1 MPSNPGEGDAY
12 RALKGLLLFTDIPAL
27 QRQRMIKAIEDTY
40 PSLLPEAAKVRA
52 RLTKQ
57 GNGPKYEVFYNVK
70 PIVEHVQNNATRAE
84 QLSKVDLTHI
94 TVTAVRL
101 STLMRSVDL
110 SNTTSGLF
118 EYDNRYYLRYVDKN
132 GKKKTQVIAGATL
145 KLITAYLYSTRST
158 PALHLIRH
166 VNNDALCTRAD
177 RLAKFSVQVME
188 TCGVDTTVF
197 KAHSIRGASATYLL
211 YLGVPKSL
219 IQAHGFWSSSQTLDD
234 YYARLHMLLDWD
246 DLLAGNPMPQGMTD
260 SSKANSLAAG
270 FPVPLSNALEATTE
284 AVRGVDEAQESQ
296 LSELRA
302 LGLLRPLYA
311 APVCPRCRA
320 AIKSEAAYVCSR
332 CSDLFHVRC
341 LHRALDA
348 SRSQTRLELRQYV
361 HTTLCQKC
369 YYVQHIHDSSP
380 QIEDP
385 MGITT
390 ATTATGNSTDTGKS
404 YHLV

>member
-12 RALKGLLLFTDIPAL
+12 RALKDLLLFTDIPAL

-40 PSLLPEAAKVRA
+40 PSLLAEAAKVRA

-145 KLITAYLYSTRST
+145 KLVTAHLHSARAT

-166 VNNDALCTRAD
+166 VNNDALCTRAH

-188 TCGVDTTVF
+188 TFGV
-197 KAHSIRGASATYLL
+197 SITPDFRGLPLRDPAPDVG
-211 YLGVPKSL
+211 GVVC
-219 IQAHGFWSSSQTLDD
+219 
-234 YYARLHMLLDWD
+234 ARHIVR
-246 DLLAGNPMPQGMTD
+246 NQ
-260 SSKANSLAAG
+260 
-270 FPVPLSNALEATTE
+270 LEA
-284 AVRGVDEAQESQ
+284 V
-296 LSELRA
+296 
-302 LGLLRPLYA
+302 LLR
-311 APVCPRCRA
+311 
-320 AIKSEAAYVCSR
+320 
-332 CSDLFHVRC
+332 DL
-341 LHRALDA
+341 
-348 SRSQTRLELRQYV
+348 
-361 HTTLCQKC
+361 
-369 YYVQHIHDSSP
+369 VQLPH
-380 QIEDP
+380 QIVQSEDP
-385 MGITT
+385 
-390 ATTATGNSTDTGKS
+390 AP
-404 YHLV
+404 HLQDVVVKDHRVCE